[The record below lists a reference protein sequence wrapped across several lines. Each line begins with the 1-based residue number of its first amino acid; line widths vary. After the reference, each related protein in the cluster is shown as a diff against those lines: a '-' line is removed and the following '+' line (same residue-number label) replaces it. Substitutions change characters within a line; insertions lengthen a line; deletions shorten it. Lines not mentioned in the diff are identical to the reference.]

1 MKVKTLY
8 NEVSDIA
15 PDYFTFG
22 LNLGLPYHKL
32 KEIERNH
39 SEVAR
44 KLQEVIA
51 VWLESNAEPKWQTV
65 VASLR
70 EMERDALAQ
79 KISNKYCRIKSKG

>member
-15 PDYFTFG
+15 TDYFTFG
-22 LNLGLPYHKL
+22 LNLGLPYQKL

-79 KISNKYCRIKSKG
+79 KISNKYCRIKSKS